1 MDRVWA
7 SSLGASRKLVALS
20 YANSAHDEDGRA
32 WASLAYLERR
42 TGLDRKTIISAV
54 TALETAGILA
64 DTGERR
70 GKTSS
75 IKVYLVAVPETE
87 LHSSTEIGEKQS
99 QNSQEAV
106 PEFPGSSTE
115 NGTQRRT
122 GDVQETLKQTVA
134 PRRQGARR
142 RLNGYHINFDWQT
155 HKFTGIRDDELMA
168 WQEAH
173 PAISVPDQIERAGLW
188 LKANPTK
195 RKSNY
200 ERFILTWLGRAQDR
214 GAPIK

>member
-1 MDRVWA
+1 MTTSPVSATLRR
-7 SSLGASRKLVALS
+7 LGGYVLPGGPVDLRP
-20 YANSAHDEDGRA
+20 
-32 WASLAYLERR
+32 LA
-42 TGLDRKTIISAV
+42 GQA
-54 TALETAGILA
+54 TALEDAGILT

-70 GKTSS
+70 GKTNS

-87 LHSSTEIGEKQS
+87 LHSSTGNGEKQS

-106 PEFPGSSTE
+106 PFFPGSSTE

-122 GDVQETLKQTVA
+122 VDVPETLKQTA
-134 PRRQGARR
+134 PTRTRARR
-142 RLNGYHINFDWQT
+142 MNGYHIQFDWQT
-155 HKFTGIRDDELMA
+155 HKFTGIKDEEVFA

-173 PAISVPDQIERAGLW
+173 PAISVPDQLDRAALW
-188 LKANPTK
+188 LKAHPTR

-200 ERFILTWLGRAQDR
+200 EAYILNWLSKAQDR